1 METIRQ
7 GDVYLKPCSAM
18 PAGAKKIEPVN
29 GRNVLAEGEATGHA
43 HTMTAECTT
52 LFGVDESMVVVVDKP
67 TTLDHQ
73 EHGTIEIMPG
83 TYWVTRQREYS
94 PEAIRLVLD

>member
-1 METIRQ
+1 MRPIRQ
-7 GDVYLKPCSAM
+7 GDVYLKPCDKV
-18 PAGAKKIEPVN
+18 PDGAKRIKPVN

-73 EHGTIEIMPG
+73 EHGTIEVAPG
-83 TYWVTRQREYS
+83 TYWVTRQREYT
-94 PEAIRLVLD
+94 PKAIRRVLD

>member
-94 PEAIRLVLD
+94 PEAIRRVLD

>member
-1 METIRQ
+1 MKQIRQ
-7 GDVYLKPCSAM
+7 GDVYLRPCNALPSN
-18 PAGAKKIEPVN
+18 AKKIKPVN
-29 GRNVLAEGEATGHA
+29 GRVVLAEGEATGHA
-43 HTMTAECTT
+43 HTIDAECAT

-73 EHGTIEIMPG
+73 EHGTIEVAPG

-94 PEAIRLVLD
+94 PEAIRRVLD